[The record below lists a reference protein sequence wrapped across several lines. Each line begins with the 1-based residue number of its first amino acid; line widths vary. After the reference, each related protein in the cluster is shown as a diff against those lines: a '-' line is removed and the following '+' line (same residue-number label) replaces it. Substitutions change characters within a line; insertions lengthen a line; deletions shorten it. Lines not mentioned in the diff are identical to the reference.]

1 MEHKTETGS
10 PTEDQGEVVAQRPQ
24 MPWLDHYPPGVD
36 WAEDIE
42 PQSLVALFDKSVEN
56 NSNRPCID
64 FFGAV
69 TRYRDL
75 GRDVT
80 RLMAALQ
87 RRGIG
92 RGHRIGL
99 LLPNCPAY
107 VTAYYAIL
115 KAGAVVV
122 NLNPLYTTEEL
133 SALAADAGV
142 AAVVTLDLK
151 TLHDK
156 AAALL
161 RAGSVSQL
169 IVASFARQLPLLK
182 RLMFR
187 LLRRADVAKTGRRRR
202 GRVLSFEA
210 LLREKGAPKPLDL
223 DPLEDIALFQYTGGT
238 TGRPRAAMLTHA
250 NLATN
255 VQQILRYVGGR
266 EPGKDRIL
274 GILPLFHVFAM
285 TGVMNLAIAVGASM
299 ILMPKF
305 EVPGAVGL
313 LRRKKPTILPGVPTL
328 FSALL
333 QYSRIRRS
341 DLESLTL
348 CISGGASLPGEV
360 RDRFTQFS
368 GCRVIEGYG
377 LSETSP
383 VVTLNPLNGMEKDG
397 SIGQPLPLT
406 IVTIRSLDDPHVEMP
421 LGEPGEI
428 CVRGPQVMK
437 GYWNRPEE
445 TEAAFIDGYLRTGD
459 VGSVDKDG
467 FVFIIDRIKDLIN
480 VSGFKVYPRQI
491 EEAIHTHPAVAE
503 VTVVGVPDLYRGEVP
518 KAFVK
523 IKEGQE
529 LTSEALMRH
538 LSSKLSRMEI
548 PSTIEFRDN
557 LPKTLIGKLSKKELR
572 EGGNRQ

>member
-10 PTEDQGEVVAQRPQ
+10 PTEDQGEVVAQTPQ
-24 MPWLDHYPPGVD
+24 MPWLDHYPPGIN
-36 WAEDIE
+36 WAGDIE
-42 PQSLVALFDKSVEN
+42 PQSLVALFDESVQN
-56 NSNRPCID
+56 NGNRPCID

-75 GRDVT
+75 GHDVA
-80 RLMAALQ
+80 RLTAALQ

-92 RGHRIGL
+92 RGHRVGL

-107 VTAYYAIL
+107 VTAYFAIL

-122 NLNPLYTTEEL
+122 NLNPLYTIEEL

-151 TLHDK
+151 ALHEK

-161 RAGSVSQL
+161 RSGSVSQL
-169 IVASFARQLPLLK
+169 IVASFARQLPFVK
-182 RLMFR
+182 RMMFQ
-187 LLRRADVAKTGRRRR
+187 LFRRGDVARTGRRRR
-202 GRVLSFEA
+202 GRVLSYEA
-210 LLREKGAPKPLDL
+210 LLREKGAPKPVVIN
-223 DPLEDIALFQYTGGT
+223 PLEDVALFQYTGGT

-250 NLATN
+250 NLAAN
-255 VQQILRYVGGR
+255 VQQILRYVGNR

-285 TGVMNLAIAVGASM
+285 TGVMNLGIAIGALM

-305 EVPGAVGL
+305 DVPGAVKL

-328 FSALL
+328 FTALL
-333 QYSRIRRS
+333 HYSRIRRS
-341 DLESLTL
+341 DLESLTF
-348 CISGGASLPGEV
+348 CISGGASLAAEL
-360 RDRFTQFS
+360 RNQFQEFS
-368 GCRVIEGYG
+368 GCRIVEGYG

-383 VVTLNPLNGMEKDG
+383 VVTLNPLDGMVKDG

-406 IVTIRSLDDPHVEMP
+406 IVSIRSLDDPRVEMP

-445 TEAAFIDGYLRTGD
+445 TAAAFIDGYLRTGD
-459 VGSVDKDG
+459 VGTIDKDG

-480 VSGFKVYPRQI
+480 ISGFKVYPRQI

-503 VTVVGVPDLYRGEVP
+503 VTVIGVPDAYRGEAP

-523 IKEGQE
+523 LKEGQA
-529 LTSEALMRH
+529 LTSEELMRH
-538 LSSKLSRMEI
+538 LSTKLSRMEI
-548 PSTIEFRDN
+548 PTAIEFRDS

-572 EGGNRQ
+572 GEGQ

>member
-10 PTEDQGEVVAQRPQ
+10 PTEDQGEVVAPRPQ

-36 WAEDIE
+36 WAEDIK
-42 PQSLVALFDKSVEN
+42 PQSLVGLFDQSVEN
-56 NSNRPCID
+56 NSSRPCID

-75 GRDVT
+75 GRDVR
-80 RLMAALQ
+80 RLTAALQ

-151 TLHDK
+151 ALHDK

-169 IVASFARQLPLLK
+169 IVASFARQLPLVK

-210 LLREKGAPKPLDL
+210 LLREKGAPKPVDL

-250 NLATN
+250 NLAAN

-285 TGVMNLAIAVGASM
+285 TGVMNLAIATGASM

-305 EVPGAVGL
+305 EIPGAVRL

-341 DLESLTL
+341 DLESLSL
-348 CISGGASLPGEV
+348 CISGGAALPGEL
-360 RDRFTQFS
+360 RERFKQFS

-383 VVTLNPLNGMEKDG
+383 VVTLNPLNGTEKDG

-445 TEAAFIDGYLRTGD
+445 TEAAFIDGCLRTGD
-459 VGSVDKDG
+459 VGTIDKDG

-503 VTVVGVPDLYRGEVP
+503 VTVIGVPDPYRGEVP

-523 IKEGQE
+523 IKEGQA

-538 LSSKLSRMEI
+538 LSGKLSRMEI
-548 PSTIEFRDN
+548 PSAIEFRDN

-572 EGGNRQ
+572 EAG